1 MRDGYARRALLQT
14 TSYPEIRF
22 TLDSLVNVTRQA
34 DTLRGTAVGTLS
46 LHGKTKAVAVAVTT
60 FPEAGGTRVLAKTR
74 ILAASLV
81 TDWGLSRQAL
91 GFGVTMMIWKDLF
104 MGVDLLMHPQVAGA
118 N

>member
-1 MRDGYARRALLQT
+1 
-14 TSYPEIRF
+14 
-22 TLDSLVNVTRQA
+22 
-34 DTLRGTAVGTLS
+34 
-46 LHGKTKAVAVAVTT
+46 
-60 FPEAGGTRVLAKTR
+60 VLAKTR